1 MIRKTYVLISYDIT
15 EDKTRTR
22 LAKRLKDF
30 GKRAQ
35 YSVFEAEITPAEM
48 KNLRQTLARVKLG
61 PRDSIRLYV
70 LCGTCRTNISLW
82 GSGEIAEDPD
92 YVII

>member
-1 MIRKTYVLISYDIT
+1 MLKSYVLISYDIS

-35 YSVFEAEITPAEM
+35 YSVFEAEITPKEM
-48 KNLRQTLARVKLG
+48 EKLKKHLAKVELG
-61 PRDSIRLYV
+61 KDDSIRLYT
-70 LCGTCRTNISLW
+70 LCKSCIGNVRIW
-82 GSGEIAEDPD
+82 GSGEIASDPD
-92 YVII
+92 YIVL